1 MLCYRWWTLSAA
13 LLTLGLWLSA
23 DSASAA
29 SKVID
34 KTTTGNPKLQS
45 IDAIRFAPEG
55 VLLVGDGKGGQIV
68 AIQTGDTSTQAPLPG
83 KVADIQSKLA
93 GRLGAKADG
102 IEILDLAVNPA
113 SGMAYF
119 AVRKQAEPPSYL
131 IMTLRGSSGGEG
143 CEIGE
148 VSLDKATYARLP
160 LPASQAAP
168 ITKITDLA
176 WADDR
181 IVAAAS
187 TSEDFGSKIYSLY
200 GPVSHDGQGKIYS
213 AETYHVSHHK
223 WETKAPM
230 SVIMPYKEEGKTYVV
245 GAFACTPVVKY
256 PIDSIDSGAKV
267 KGTSVLELG
276 NGQRPLD
283 MFVYTKNGK
292 QYVLSNTLRRRNVP
306 AGASPY
312 ATVRI
317 DRSVL
322 GENEKVNEQA
332 LLRLTKEGKPADD
345 RVTMID
351 SYSGVSRMDQ
361 LDDSR
366 ALVLRASNGAS
377 VQYDLEVLPLP

>member
-1 MLCYRWWTLSAA
+1 MLCYRPWTLSAA
-13 LLTLGLWLSA
+13 LLTLGLWLSV
-23 DSASAA
+23 DNASAA
-29 SKVID
+29 SKVLD

-55 VLLVGDGKGGQIV
+55 VLLVADGKGGQIV
-68 AIQTGDTSTQAPLPG
+68 AIQTGDTSTQAPLPA
-83 KVADIQSKLA
+83 KISDIQAKLA

-119 AVRKQAEPPSYL
+119 AVRKQDGPSYL
-131 IMTLRGSSGGEG
+131 IMTLRGSSASEG
-143 CEIGE
+143 SEIGE
-148 VSLDKATYARLP
+148 LSLDKATYARLP
-160 LPASQAAP
+160 LPASENAP
-168 ITKITDLA
+168 ISKITDLA

-181 IVAAAS
+181 IIAAAS
-187 TSEDFGSKIYSLY
+187 TSEDFGSKIFSMS
-200 GPVSHDGQGKIYS
+200 GPVSHEAQGKIYS

-230 SVIMPYKEEGKTYVV
+230 SVIMPYKEDGKTYVV

-256 PIDSIDSGAKV
+256 PIDSIDSGEKV

-283 MFVYTKNGK
+283 MFVYQKDGK
-292 QYVLSNTLRRRNVP
+292 EYVLSNTLRRRNVP
-306 AGASPY
+306 AGASPF

-322 GENEKVNEQA
+322 GENDKVNEQA
-332 LLRLTKEGKPADD
+332 LLRLNKEGKPADD

-351 SYSGVSRMDQ
+351 SYSGVSRMDK

-366 ALVLRASNGAS
+366 ALVLRASNS
-377 VQYDLEVLPLP
+377 TPVTYDLEALSLP